1 MMLDWD
7 WKDRSTKWLKRRL
20 QYVKDDL
27 DVANARRVGSK
38 NTSAKSA

>member
-1 MMLDWD
+1 MVLDWD

-20 QYVKDDL
+20 QYVKDEL
-27 DVANARRVGSK
+27 DDGDARRVGSK